1 VSETSS
7 YKRDLETTVRTFR
20 PVLKALNLREPEKYR
35 PVYLSE
41 FDHLDVFN
49 LKFCSIRVV
58 FANMEEDCAAALAT
72 QYIDG
77 LLRNYIIF
85 NKNILKECN
94 KEKIKIMGVHEFCH
108 FMAIIFAILARSFD
122 AARMDIVQRLNNKVD
137 KLKKDELEM
146 LYSMLSKK
154 GPPDY
159 RGLELLTD
167 SHFRLGFEGDV
178 PDYIELFRY
187 FMFSKEVFDITF
199 DEAKQAQF
207 KKLMRTRKK
216 ENIEKAVDL
225 LVESLEISSNEKS
238 VPSQMAFYQLKRWAH
253 MYI

>member
-7 YKRDLETTVRTFR
+7 YKADLETTVRAFR

-49 LKFCSIRVV
+49 LKFCSIRII
-58 FANMEEDCAAALAT
+58 FASMEEDCAAALAT
-72 QYIDG
+72 QHADG
-77 LLRNYIIF
+77 LLKNYIIF
-85 NKNILKECN
+85 NNNNSVEN

-122 AARMDIVQRLNNKVD
+122 VARVDIIKRLNKKVD
-137 KLKKDELEM
+137 KLKKHELDM

-159 RGLELLTD
+159 RELESLTD
-167 SHFRLGFEGDV
+167 SHFRLGFEGDA

-187 FMFSKEVFDITF
+187 FMFSKEIFDVAF
-199 DEAKQAQF
+199 NEEKQVQF
-207 KKLMRTRKK
+207 KKLMRTGKE

-225 LVESLEISSNEKS
+225 LVAALTMSANEKS
-238 VPSQMAFYQLKRWAH
+238 VPLKMAFHQLKRWVH
-253 MYI
+253 LYV